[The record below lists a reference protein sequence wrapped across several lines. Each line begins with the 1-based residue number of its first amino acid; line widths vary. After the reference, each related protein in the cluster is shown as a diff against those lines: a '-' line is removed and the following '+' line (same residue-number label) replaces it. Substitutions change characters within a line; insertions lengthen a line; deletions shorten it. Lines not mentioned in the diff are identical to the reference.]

1 MPGRSETCQV
11 RTMLS
16 LPPSIRV
23 FVCTLPTDM
32 RRSFDSLAAMV
43 EGILKQ
49 DPFSGHLFV
58 FRNRNRDKVK
68 VLWWDRGGYAIHY
81 KRLEDG
87 VFRLPESDDGSVE
100 LDAADLALVLDGVE
114 LADAPERARFAPRR

>member
-1 MPGRSETCQV
+1 
-11 RTMLS
+11 MLS

-43 EGILKQ
+43 EGIMKQ

-58 FRNRNRDKVK
+58 FRNRNRDKIK
-68 VLWWDRGGYAIHY
+68 VLYWDRGGYAIHY
-81 KRLEDG
+81 KRLEEG
-87 VFRLPESDDGSVE
+87 VFRLPEAEGDSVE

-114 LADAPERARFAPRR
+114 LADAPERARYEPRK

>member
-1 MPGRSETCQV
+1 MPGRSETWKV

-43 EGILKQ
+43 EGVMEQ

-58 FRNRNRDKVK
+58 FRNRNRDKIK
-68 VLWWDRGGYAIHY
+68 VLYWDRGGYAIHY

-87 VFRLPESDDGSVE
+87 VFRLPEADGDCIE
-100 LDAADLALVLDGVE
+100 LDAADLALVLDGME
-114 LADAPERARFAPRR
+114 LADAPERARFEPRK